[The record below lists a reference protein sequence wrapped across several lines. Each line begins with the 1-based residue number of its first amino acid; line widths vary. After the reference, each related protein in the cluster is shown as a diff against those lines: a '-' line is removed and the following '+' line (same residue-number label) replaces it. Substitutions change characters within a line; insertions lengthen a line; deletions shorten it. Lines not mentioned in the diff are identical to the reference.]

1 MTLVLTLPAGP
12 IGAVLEVS
20 SPGGAVMCPALLVSS
35 LGLVTQ
41 PAWFVDG
48 TTGNDNATGATLAT
62 ALKTLA
68 EFSRRMRGA
77 TLVGSFTQPNEAQI
91 QVNLSGSFDVTDQL
105 YLDGLFLYDTTS
117 LVIQGTVTN
126 TALVATITNVVGL
139 GSGGGN
145 PFTLTTTGVDWTTTP
160 ERRILLSGGFTAWIG
175 RVIDANN
182 ITISNP
188 NTTPLNGQTVTVQTT
203 TVIPNMFCNIG
214 AQPRQNAQALNSQF
228 RKVLIFDVLI
238 GVPKNIISTVEIPP
252 LNLLGSA
259 RYFLNRCKIVTG
271 LIQGN
276 GVTTSTCQFIP
287 SSATNSPR
295 LEVYAQNFE
304 FGFCSIAKNPAA
316 INNHTLQLLLGSS
329 ISFRSVYSEGVGVLC
344 VDPGVQLL
352 IAAGNTHIQ
361 NSPVDGLRLNAGTQ
375 VVNNSNGRLSGT
387 ANAGFGINAGG
398 GGVFGYFGAVDKP
411 TITGA
416 SGDTAVVGV
425 VKAYAAIPFVNNPL
439 FSGIYQFS

>member
-1 MTLVLTLPAGP
+1 VTLVLTLPAGP
-12 IGAVLEVS
+12 LGAVLEVQ
-20 SPGGAVMCPALLVSS
+20 SPSGAVMCPALLVSS

-91 QVNLSGSFDVTDQL
+91 QVNLSGSFDVNDQL

-139 GSGGGN
+139 GSGGGA

-160 ERRILLSGGFTAWIG
+160 ERRVLLQGTFTAWIG

-188 NTTPLNGQTVTVQTT
+188 NTTPINGQTLTVQTT
-203 TVIPNMFCNIG
+203 TAIPNLFCNIDG
-214 AQPRQNAQALNSQF
+214 QPRQNAQALNSQF
-228 RKVLIFDVLI
+228 DKVIINDLLI
-238 GVPKNIISTVEIPP
+238 GVPKNAITTVEIPP
-252 LNLLGSA
+252 LNLVGTA
-259 RYFLNRCKIVTG
+259 RYVLFRCKVVTG
-271 LIQGN
+271 LIQSI
-276 GVTTSTCQFIP
+276 GVTLNTCQLLP

-295 LEVYAQNFE
+295 LEVYSTNIALA
-304 FGFCSIAKNPAA
+304 FCSIAKNPAS
-316 INNHTLQLLLGSS
+316 INNHTLQLLLGTTAT
-329 ISFRSVYSEGVGVLC
+329 FRSVYSEAVGVLC
-344 VDPGVQLL
+344 VDPGVQVV
-352 IAAGNTHIQ
+352 IASGNTHIQ
-361 NSPVDGLRLNAGTQ
+361 NSPVEGLRLNAGTQ
-375 VVNNSNGRLSGT
+375 VVNNSGGRLSGT
-387 ANAGFGINAGG
+387 GNATFGINCGG

-416 SGDTAVVGV
+416 SGDTAVVGTT
-425 VKAYAAIPFVNNPL
+425 KAYAAIPFVNNPL

>member
-1 MTLVLTLPAGP
+1 
-12 IGAVLEVS
+12 
-20 SPGGAVMCPALLVSS
+20 MCPALLVSG

-41 PAWFVDG
+41 PAWFIDG

-126 TALVATITNVVGL
+126 TALVATITNVVGI
-139 GSGGGN
+139 GAGGGN

-160 ERRILLSGGFTAWIG
+160 ERRILIGGVFVAWIG

-188 NTTPLNGQTVTVQTT
+188 NTTPINGQTITVQTM
-203 TVIPNMFCNIG
+203 TVIPNLFCNIDG
-214 AQPRQNAQALNSQF
+214 QPRQNAQALNSQF
-228 RKVLIFDVLI
+228 DKVIINDLLI
-238 GVPKNIISTVEIPP
+238 GVPKNIITTVEIPP
-252 LNLLGSA
+252 LNLVGTA
-259 RYFLNRCKIVTG
+259 RYVLFRCKVVTG
-271 LIQGN
+271 LIQSI
-276 GVTTSTCQFIP
+276 GVTLNTCQLLP

-295 LEVYAQNFE
+295 LEVYSTNIALA
-304 FGFCSIAKNPAA
+304 FCSIAKNPAT
-316 INNHTLQLLLGSS
+316 INNHTLQLLLGTTAT
-329 ISFRSVYSEGVGVLC
+329 FRSVYSEAVGVLC
-344 VDPGVQLL
+344 VDPGVQLV
-352 IAAGNTHIQ
+352 IASGNTHIQ
-361 NSPVDGLRLNAGTQ
+361 NSPVEGLRLNAGTQ
-375 VVNNSNGRLSGT
+375 VVNNNGGRLSGT
-387 ANAGFGINAGG
+387 GNTTFGINCGG

-416 SGDTAVVGV
+416 GGDTAVVGV